1 MKITNNYDLPE
12 TILNVLSRPTYSSQG
27 SQITVTQILNS
38 PRIVNLTRQHWDE
51 LEQDASD
58 AVWSLFGSAVHN
70 ILEHGRDGNHVVE
83 QRLHI
88 DFDGWSISG
97 AIDLQEVYEDGV
109 VISDYKVTG
118 AWSVMN
124 EKADWHKQ
132 LNLYAWLVENVK
144 AQTVKGLQIVA
155 IIRDWSRRDAQVKEN
170 YPKSPVTVIN
180 IPMWSPE
187 EREAYVKS
195 RLKLHNDAYFS
206 ANSDGKLPECTAE
219 EMWEKP
225 TTYAVKKDGGVRAKS
240 VHSTREE
247 AEQAM
252 PTKGYIIEVREG
264 DRTRCSSF
272 CSVSKFCDQYQTYL
286 EGKSK

>member
-1 MKITNNYDLPE
+1 MKITNNFDLPE
-12 TILNVLSRPTYSSQG
+12 TFLNVINRPTYSSQG

-38 PRIVNLTRQHWDE
+38 PRIVNLTRKHWND
-51 LEQDASD
+51 LEEDASD
-58 AVWSLFGSAVHN
+58 YVWSLFGSAVHN
-70 ILEHGRDGNHVVE
+70 ILEHGRDDHHVVE

-118 AWSVMN
+118 SWAVMN
-124 EKADWHKQ
+124 EKSDWHKQ
-132 LNLYAWLVENVK
+132 LNMYAWLVENVK
-144 AQTVKGLQIVA
+144 GQTVKGLQIVA
-155 IIRDWSRRDAQVKEN
+155 IIRDWSRRDAQVKEH

-180 IPMWSPE
+180 IPLWSQE

-206 ANSDGKLPECTAE
+206 ANSDDKLPECTAD

-225 TTYAVKKDGGVRAKS
+225 TTYAVKKDGGIRAKS

-247 AEQAM
+247 AELSM
-252 PTKGYIIEVREG
+252 PAKGYIIEVREG
-264 DRTRCSSF
+264 DRTRCSGF
-272 CSVSKFCDQYQTYL
+272 CSVSKFCDQYQNYL
-286 EGKSK
+286 KGKS